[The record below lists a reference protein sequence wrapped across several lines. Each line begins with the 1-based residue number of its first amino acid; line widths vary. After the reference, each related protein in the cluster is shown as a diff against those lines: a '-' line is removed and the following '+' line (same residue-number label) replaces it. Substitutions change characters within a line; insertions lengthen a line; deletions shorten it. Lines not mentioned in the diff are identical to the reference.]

1 MSITGKA
8 YSVQGGYGREGYL
21 LCQKHVIN
29 GLRTVAILNQNA
41 LLPKAVP
48 YGSST
53 ASTLSSAISF
63 PWGPLA
69 SIRMQFYSGPLMHFL
84 SGVDRGGRGTDGGS
98 AIGEQ

>member
-21 LCQKHVIN
+21 LCLKHVIN
-29 GLRTVAILNQNA
+29 GLRTVAILDQNA

-48 YGSST
+48 YGPST

-63 PWGPLA
+63 PWGPSA
-69 SIRMQFYSGPLMHFL
+69 SILMQFHSGPLMHFP